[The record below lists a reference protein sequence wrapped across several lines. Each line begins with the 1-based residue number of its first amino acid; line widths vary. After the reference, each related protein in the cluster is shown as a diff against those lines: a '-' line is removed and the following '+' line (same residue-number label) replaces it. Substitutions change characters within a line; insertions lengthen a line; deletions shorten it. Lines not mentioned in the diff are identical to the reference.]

1 MSGGRFLLKIG
12 ILLVCGASGVWA
24 GNPRSA
30 PVASG
35 AQSAKSEPIVM
46 SARIGEHPDRTRLVL
61 ESSDPLRIRVFTLA
75 RPDRIVIV
83 LPQVQWRLFNAERP
97 SGRGAIKSYRYGLFR
112 PGVSRFVIDLNGPV
126 TSDKPL
132 LLRPQ
137 SGYGYRTVL
146 DLHPTTREQFERTA
160 GWPADLPLAGRAT
173 ETAQTQRQDKFPRKG
188 MTVRRVIVVDAGH
201 GGIDSGTRGFDGEME
216 KEIALDEA
224 LRLGHLLERRG
235 YDVHFTRDSDTY
247 IPLRE
252 RARAAHTWHADLFVS
267 LHADS
272 NPDPRVSGAS
282 VYTLSQASSDRETAA
297 LARKENQSDSVA
309 GIGLPAENSGVA
321 SILIDLAQ
329 RDAMN
334 RSARFAQTLVGQL
347 QGATDVLARTPHR
360 SAGFVV
366 LQTQGVPAAL
376 IELGYL
382 SNRDDCT
389 RMMTEQWRERMAEAI
404 AEAIDRQFR
413 PGMATP
419 GQMQAA
425 D

>member
-1 MSGGRFLLKIG
+1 
-12 ILLVCGASGVWA
+12 
-24 GNPRSA
+24 
-30 PVASG
+30 
-35 AQSAKSEPIVM
+35 
-46 SARIGEHPDRTRLVL
+46 
-61 ESSDPLRIRVFTLA
+61 
-75 RPDRIVIV
+75 
-83 LPQVQWRLFNAERP
+83 
-97 SGRGAIKSYRYGLFR
+97 
-112 PGVSRFVIDLNGPV
+112 
-126 TSDKPL
+126 
-132 LLRPQ
+132 
-137 SGYGYRTVL
+137 
-146 DLHPTTREQFERTA
+146 
-160 GWPADLPLAGRAT
+160 
-173 ETAQTQRQDKFPRKG
+173 
-188 MTVRRVIVVDAGH
+188 
-201 GGIDSGTRGFDGEME
+201 ME

-235 YDVHFTRDSDTY
+235 YGVHFTRDSDTY